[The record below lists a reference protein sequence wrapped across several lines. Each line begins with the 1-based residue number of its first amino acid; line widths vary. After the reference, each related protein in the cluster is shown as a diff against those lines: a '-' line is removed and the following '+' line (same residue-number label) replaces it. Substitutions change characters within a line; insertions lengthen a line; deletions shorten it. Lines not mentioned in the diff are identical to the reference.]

1 MVWHVNSVI
10 MSVETNSTNSTN
22 SNKLLASAAF
32 PVAVMLVVKTRP
44 RSGKSGDE
52 LYWKRRIENNVKTW
66 RKQLSKFE
74 EICKGNHVLCEK
86 DKKEMIWKYGT
97 EATGYINVI
106 SQLKV
111 KIHNCSIQM
120 KNYEIKREQFQQKR
134 MFRTNAF

>member
-32 PVAVMLVVKTRP
+32 LVAEMLVVKTRP

-86 DKKEMIWKYGT
+86 DKKEMNRKYGT
-97 EATGYINVI
+97 EANGYINLI

-111 KIHNCSIQM
+111 KIHDCSIQM
-120 KNYEIKREQFQQKR
+120 KNYEIKREQFQQRR

>member
-32 PVAVMLVVKTRP
+32 LVAEMLVVKTRP

-52 LYWKRRIENNVKTW
+52 LYWKRGIENNVKTW

-86 DKKEMIWKYGT
+86 DKKEMTRKYGT
-97 EATGYINVI
+97 EANGYINLI

-111 KIHNCSIQM
+111 KIHDCSIQI

-134 MFRTNAF
+134 IFRTNAF

>member
-32 PVAVMLVVKTRP
+32 LVAEMLVVKTRP
-44 RSGKSGDE
+44 RIGKSGDE
-52 LYWKRRIENNVKTW
+52 LYWKRGIENNVKTW

-86 DKKEMIWKYGT
+86 DKKEMTRKYGT
-97 EATGYINVI
+97 EANGYINLI

-111 KIHNCSIQM
+111 KIHDCSIQI

-134 MFRTNAF
+134 IFRTNAF

>member
-32 PVAVMLVVKTRP
+32 LVAEMLVVKTRP

-52 LYWKRRIENNVKTW
+52 LYWKRGIENNVKTW

-86 DKKEMIWKYGT
+86 DKKEMTWKYGT
-97 EATGYINVI
+97 EANGYINLI

-111 KIHNCSIQM
+111 KIHDCSIQI

-134 MFRTNAF
+134 IFRTNAF

>member
-22 SNKLLASAAF
+22 SSKLLASAAF
-32 PVAVMLVVKTRP
+32 LVAEMLVVKTRP

-86 DKKEMIWKYGT
+86 DKKEMTWKYGT
-97 EATGYINVI
+97 EANGYINFI

-111 KIHNCSIQM
+111 KIHDCSIQM
-120 KNYEIKREQFQQKR
+120 KNYEIKREQFQQRR

>member
-32 PVAVMLVVKTRP
+32 LVVEMLVVKTRP
-44 RSGKSGDE
+44 RIGKSGDE
-52 LYWKRRIENNVKTW
+52 LYWKRGIENNVKTW

-86 DKKEMIWKYGT
+86 DKKEMTRKYGT
-97 EATGYINVI
+97 EANGYINLI

-111 KIHNCSIQM
+111 KIHDCSIQI

-134 MFRTNAF
+134 IFRTNAF

>member
-22 SNKLLASAAF
+22 SSKLLASAAF
-32 PVAVMLVVKTRP
+32 LVAEMLVVKTRP

-52 LYWKRRIENNVKTW
+52 LYWKRGIENNVKTW

-86 DKKEMIWKYGT
+86 DKKEMTRKYGT
-97 EATGYINVI
+97 EANGYINLI

-111 KIHNCSIQM
+111 KIHDCSIQI

-134 MFRTNAF
+134 IFRTNAF

>member
-1 MVWHVNSVI
+1 
-10 MSVETNSTNSTN
+10 MSVETNYTNSTN

-32 PVAVMLVVKTRP
+32 LVAEMLVVKTRA

-52 LYWKRRIENNVKTW
+52 LYRKRGTENNVKTW

-86 DKKEMIWKYGT
+86 DKKEMTRKYGT
-97 EATGYINVI
+97 EANGYINLI

-111 KIHNCSIQM
+111 KIHDCSIQI

-134 MFRTNAF
+134 IFRTNAF